1 MQKDSKQDLILLR
14 ISKSQKFR
22 WKTICKKRNISLTG
36 LIIHSVEGRIQDD
49 ERRKV
54 LAFIEIQDNI
64 FKKIETNINQVAKM
78 VNGQRYI
85 SEIQLKDF
93 TTQLQSIVEL
103 KEKQNQI
110 FIKIYALLSD
120 DC

>member
-1 MQKDSKQDLILLR
+1 MEKEDYLKIR
-14 ISKSQKFR
+14 ISKSQKSR
-22 WKTICKKRNISLTG
+22 WKTICKKRNISLTS
-36 LIIHSVEGRIQDD
+36 LIIHSVEGRIEDD
-49 ERRKV
+49 ERRKA
-54 LAFIEIQDNI
+54 LAFIESQDNI

-93 TTQLQSIVEL
+93 TTQLQSIVQL